1 MKVSELL
8 TEPARWC
15 KGTMAKTATG
25 SACTVT
31 NPDAQS
37 FCLIGATVK
46 CYPKIA
52 EQEQAMRT
60 LRVAISEL
68 GFGYYVKHFRPTVWI
83 SDFNDDAR
91 ITFDQVRAVI
101 ERAGV

>member
-1 MKVSELL
+1 MKISELL
-8 TEPARWC
+8 NAADRWC
-15 KGTMAKTATG
+15 KGNMAKTAEG
-25 SACTVT
+25 KNCGVA

-37 FCLIGATVK
+37 FCLVGAAVK
-46 CYPKIA
+46 CYPGPIAQDIVMRKI
-52 EQEQAMRT
+52 
-60 LRVAISEL
+60 RVAIAGL
-68 GFGYYVKHFRPTVWI
+68 GFEYTSHFRPTVWI